1 MDATS
6 FLKSKFFQLRL
17 YGVLTI
23 ILLIILGYYT
33 FTNVMTLFEVRAEIT
48 TNESFTGSLNS
59 TNQRIENE
67 LSTVKKDNKDLTQTI
82 HNQLD
87 LVLPEGEELTA
98 LTRNLESFASEIHR
112 LKNPFMI
119 NNLQFTKV
127 KGSTEELSYEV
138 LPFKMTIQS
147 SYDNFFKFL
156 KFVENSG
163 TLSDET
169 RLLDIQSIIINFVA
183 PTGSEANTSG
193 KDEINFNVSMNAY
206 YRSTKT

>member
-23 ILLIILGYYT
+23 ILFIVAGYYT
-33 FTNVMTLFEVRAEIT
+33 FTNVMTLLEVRAEIA
-48 TNESFTGSLNS
+48 TNETYFDGLSK
-59 TNQRIENE
+59 TNIRIENE
-67 LSTVKKDNKDLTQTI
+67 LSTIKADNVDLTQTI
-82 HNQLD
+82 QNQLD
-87 LVLPEGEELTA
+87 LVLPDTEDYTS
-98 LTRNLESFASEIHR
+98 LTRSLEGFASEIHR

-119 NNLQFTKV
+119 NNLQFTKA
-127 KGSTEELSYEV
+127 KGNSNLGYEI

-169 RLLDIQSIIINFVA
+169 RLVDIQSIVINFVA
-183 PTGSEANTSG
+183 PTGTEGNTSG
-193 KDEINFNVSMNAY
+193 RDEINFNVSMNAY
-206 YRSTKT
+206 FRTTTQ